1 MADDEIPP
9 GLLKAFDRLLDVQRP
24 LVLAHIRGIRR
35 KHPNATPEQIIGILE
50 RRYLLAVT
58 TGGAATGASAAVP
71 GVGTAA
77 ALALSGAE
85 TAGFLEASALF
96 AQAVTE
102 VHGIAVT
109 EPERARSLVMAL
121 MLGSTGKDLV
131 KQFAGQ
137 FGPGAVSRNAYWG
150 ELVTSRLPKAMV
162 NQLTDRLKRAF
173 VRRFA
178 LRQGGSIM
186 GRLIPFG
193 VGAVIGG
200 AGNRMLGNR
209 VIQSARE
216 AFPPPPLQLTAEL
229 EPRDKAV
236 HAHKRWPGLVNLR
249 KSRRSTPELT
259 AGTPEE

>member
-24 LVLAHIRGIRR
+24 LVLAHLRGIRR
-35 KHPNATPEQIIGILE
+35 RHPHATPEQIIRILE

-85 TAGFLEASALF
+85 TVGFLEASALF

-131 KQFAGQ
+131 RQFAGQ
-137 FGPGAVSRNAYWG
+137 FGPGAVSRSAYWG
-150 ELVTSRLPKAMV
+150 ELVTSSLPKAMV
-162 NQLTDRLKRAF
+162 GQLTDRLKRAF

-178 LRQGGSIM
+178 IRQGGSVL

-209 VIQSARE
+209 VIQSSRE
-216 AFPPPPLQLTAEL
+216 AFPPPPLQLRSEL
-229 EPRDKAV
+229 EPAERALR
-236 HAHKRWPGLVNLR
+236 ARSSWPGLVNLR
-249 KSRRSTPELT
+249 KRSRSTHELT
-259 AGTPEE
+259 EAPPRE